1 MLAQI
6 HKRDTFDACVNAKEM
21 WIAIE
26 RLMQGENINRQDVET
41 KLFWDLFLLQLQPDR
56 SRFVTIVKQ
65 AHDLNKI
72 SYHTLFDILKQHQN
86 EVNEL
91 RAERLAKTA
100 NPLALVATTHG
111 KSSHNRQAQSTYHQ

>member
-1 MLAQI
+1 MTLANVIMEAGSKDRQPI
-6 HKRDTFDACVNAKEM
+6 PSPVDACVNAKEM

-26 RLMQGENINRQDVET
+26 RLMRGENINRQDVET
-41 KLFWDLFLLQLQPDR
+41 KLFWDLVRP
-56 SRFVTIVKQ
+56 
-65 AHDLNKI
+65 
-72 SYHTLFDILKQHQN
+72 LFDILKQHQN

-91 RAERLAKTA
+91 RAKRLAKTA